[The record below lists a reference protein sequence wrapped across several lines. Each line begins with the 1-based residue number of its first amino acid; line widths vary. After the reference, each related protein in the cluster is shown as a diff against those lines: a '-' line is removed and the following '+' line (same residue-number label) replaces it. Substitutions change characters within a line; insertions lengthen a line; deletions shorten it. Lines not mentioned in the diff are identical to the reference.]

1 MGAEPRHAQPKLKGI
16 QGLAEAWLRHQGHGQ
31 LDAGVTNKM
40 HVVGLPQFSPAL
52 QLPPGNR
59 PLPLQ
64 PSLAMIESPA
74 MGPHGTAW
82 EPHNQGQRRR
92 GGPMRPDVVSQGPEP
107 SLVSLVSLVSLGA
120 GGRRHPPRLVNQGF
134 QPSWSLTGDGLIS
147 SRALPLRKSGH
158 TPNHSPTID
167 PCTPPP
173 TPTPNHNS
181 CRSSVSLETSPWA
194 SSTTSAPFCCSQPRS
209 C

>member
-1 MGAEPRHAQPKLKGI
+1 MATSSGSWPIR
-16 QGLAEAWLRHQGHGQ
+16 RRGHKQ
-31 LDAGVTNKM
+31 DARRRPAAV
-40 HVVGLPQFSPAL
+40 FSSSPA
-52 QLPPGNR
+52 PPR
-59 PLPLQ
+59 EPT
-64 PSLAMIESPA
+64 PA
-74 MGPHGTAW
+74 VAAAPCDDRIAGHGTAW
-82 EPHNQGQRRR
+82 DRMGTAQSRPAPPGGSNAPRR
-92 GGPMRPDVVSQGPEP
+92 GQPRAGAKPGLLGLP
-107 SLVSLVSLVSLGA
+107 VSLGA

-134 QPSWSLTGDGLIS
+134 QPSWSSTGDGLIS

-173 TPTPNHNS
+173 TPTPNHTS